1 MRRIVAAL
9 GILPGRIQAGLSEGG
24 SHGAAVVKLMSG
36 FVSPVLSIV
45 TAVAARSDGP
55 VKLGL

>member
-9 GILPGRIQAGLSEGG
+9 GILPGRIQAVLLEGG
-24 SHGAAVVKLMSG
+24 NHGETAVKLMSV
-36 FVSPVLSIV
+36 FVSPVVSIF

-55 VKLGL
+55 AGPGL

>member
-1 MRRIVAAL
+1 M
-9 GILPGRIQAGLSEGG
+9 EGG
-24 SHGAAVVKLMSG
+24 DHGETAVKLMSV
-36 FVSPVLSIV
+36 FVSLVVSIV